1 MSRQEFMKELR
12 RINREMG
19 DARRNEDEEA
29 EVRAMV
35 DLEQVRNHIAV
46 ERREFL
52 ARVQRRM
59 EEQSDE

>member
-12 RINREMG
+12 RINRDLG
-19 DARRNEDEEA
+19 DAWRNEDEEA

-52 ARVQRRM
+52 VRVQRRM
-59 EEQSDE
+59 ENQRDE